1 MTVESASEYQRKVSL
16 LRLDTHFL
24 EGEWTQ
30 ERDHVAPN
38 FSLDTGFPRLSKDP
52 LMPSPS

>member
-1 MTVESASEYQRKVSL
+1 MTIESASEYQRRVSL
-16 LRLDTHFL
+16 LRLGTHFL

-52 LMPSPS
+52 SMPFPS